1 MKVRKNKMS
10 KIIDLSKYNV
20 VADLGAVA
28 NSVDGVII
36 RAGYRGYGS
45 GKVVQD
51 AKFVEFAQACKEKG
65 IPFGIY
71 FMSQAITVAEAEE
84 EAQFAVTFAEQY
96 GASLPLFIDSED
108 GDGTAK
114 VVRADGLSKE
124 DRTAIVKAF
133 CERVSAFG
141 REAGVYASESWFKSN
156 LDYEQLK
163 QYKIWCAKY
172 GTNDGNAQTSPALEK
187 VDMWQYTSK
196 GVVSGINGN
205 VDLSEGYF
213 EIKAES
219 PVPTAQPTAAKPSYI
234 KNDKVGAYQHAANI
248 GFDLKGTSSELAE
261 DKIFGAK
268 TQNIAKTHL
277 IYYNI
282 QDCPTAVRWWQ
293 GIVGVTVDG
302 KFGNKTLEA
311 TRAWQKAHGLVADGV
326 VGLATVTEAV
336 R

>member
-1 MKVRKNKMS
+1 MS

-20 VADLGAVA
+20 VSDFGTVA
-28 NSVDGVII
+28 SIVDGVII

-51 AKFVEFAQACKEKG
+51 AKFVESAQACKEKG

-108 GDGTAK
+108 GDGTPK

-133 CERVSAFG
+133 CEKVVSCG
-141 REAGVYASESWFKSN
+141 KEAGVYASESWFRSN
-156 LDYEQLK
+156 LDYDQIK

-277 IYYNI
+277 IYFNI

-311 TRAWQKAHGLVADGV
+311 TRAWQKAYGLVADGV

>member
-1 MKVRKNKMS
+1 MS
-10 KIIDLSKYNV
+10 RIIDLSKYNV
-20 VADLGAVA
+20 VADFGAVA

-51 AKFVEFAQACKEKG
+51 EKFVEFAQACKEHG

-71 FMSQAITVAEAEE
+71 FMSQAVNIEEAEE

-124 DRTAIVKAF
+124 DRTAVVKAF
-133 CERVSAFG
+133 CERVTTSG
-141 REAGVYASESWFKSN
+141 REAGVYASESWFRSN
-156 LDYEQLK
+156 LDYDQIK

-172 GTNDGNAQTSPALEK
+172 GTNDGTAQTSPALEK

-196 GVVSGINGN
+196 GVVPGINGN
-205 VDLSEGYF
+205 VDLSECYL

-219 PVPTAQPTAAKPSYI
+219 PTPTVQPAATKPSYI
-234 KNDKVGAYQHAANI
+234 KNDKVGEYQHAANI

-261 DKIFGAK
+261 DKIFGPK

-282 QDCPTAVRWWQ
+282 QGCPTAVRWWQ
-293 GIVGVTVDG
+293 GIIGVTVDG
-302 KFGNKTLEA
+302 KFGGKTLEA
-311 TRAWQKAHGLVADGV
+311 TRAWQKAHGLVTDGV
-326 VGLATVTEAV
+326 VGLATVTEAL

>member
-1 MKVRKNKMS
+1 MS
-10 KIIDLSKYNV
+10 RVIDLSKYNTV
-20 VADLGAVA
+20 SDFGAAA
-28 NSVDGVII
+28 NNVDGVIV

-51 AKFVEFAQACKEKG
+51 AKCVEFALACKEKG

-84 EAQFAVTFAEQY
+84 EAQFVVTFAEQY

-114 VVRADGLSKE
+114 VVRADGLPKE
-124 DRTAIVKAF
+124 DRTAVVKAF
-133 CERVSAFG
+133 CERVTASG
-141 REAGVYASESWFKSN
+141 REAGVYASESWFRNN

-172 GTNDGNAQTSPALEK
+172 GTNDGTAQTNPALEK

-196 GVVSGINGN
+196 GIVSGINGN
-205 VDLSEGYF
+205 VDLSECYF
-213 EIKAES
+213 EIKAET
-219 PVPTAQPTAAKPSYI
+219 PTATVQPAATKPSYI
-234 KNDKVGAYQHAANI
+234 KNDKVGEYQHAANI
-248 GFDLKGTSSELAE
+248 GFDLKGTSSELSE
-261 DKIFGAK
+261 DKIFGPK

-277 IYYNI
+277 IYYSI
-282 QDCPTAVRWWQ
+282 QGCPTAVRWWQ
-293 GIVGVTVDG
+293 GIIDVTVDG
-302 KFGNKTLEA
+302 KFGTKTLVA
-311 TRAWQKAHGLVADGV
+311 TRAWQSAHGLVADGV
-326 VGLATVTEAV
+326 VGLATVTEAL

>member
-1 MKVRKNKMS
+1 MS

-20 VADLGAVA
+20 VSDFGAVA
-28 NSVDGVII
+28 SIVDGVII

-133 CERVSAFG
+133 CERVTASG

-172 GTNDGNAQTSPALEK
+172 GTNDGIAQTSPALEK

-205 VDLSEGYF
+205 VDLSECYF
-213 EIKAES
+213 EIKAET
-219 PVPTAQPTAAKPSYI
+219 PTATVQPAATKPSYI
-234 KNDKVGAYQHAANI
+234 KNDKVGEYQHAANI
-248 GFDLKGTSSELAE
+248 GFDLKGTSSELVE
-261 DKIFGAK
+261 DKIFGSK

-277 IYYNI
+277 IYFNI
-282 QDCPTAVRWWQ
+282 QGCPTAVRWWQ
-293 GIVGVTVDG
+293 GIVGVAVDG

>member
-1 MKVRKNKMS
+1 MS

-20 VADLGAVA
+20 VADFGAVA
-28 NSVDGVII
+28 NCVDGIVI

-124 DRTAIVKAF
+124 DRTAVVKAF
-133 CERVSAFG
+133 CERVTASG

-156 LDYEQLK
+156 LDYDQIK

-219 PVPTAQPTAAKPSYI
+219 PVPTAQPSYI
-234 KNDKVGAYQHAANI
+234 KNDKVGEYQHAANI

-261 DKIFGAK
+261 DKIFGPK

-282 QDCPTAVRWWQ
+282 QGCPTAVRWWQ
-293 GIVGVTVDG
+293 GIVEVAVDG

-326 VGLATVTEAV
+326 VGLATVTEAL

>member
-1 MKVRKNKMS
+1 MS

-20 VADLGAVA
+20 VADWGAVA

-71 FMSQAITVAEAEE
+71 FMSQAITVSEAEE
-84 EAQFAVTFAEQY
+84 EAQFAATFADQY
-96 GASLPLFIDSED
+96 GATLPLFIDSED

-133 CERVSAFG
+133 CEKVSSCG
-141 REAGVYASESWFKSN
+141 KEAGVYASESWFKSN
-156 LDYEQLK
+156 LDYDQIK

-172 GTNDGNAQTSPALEK
+172 GTNDGNAQTSPALVK

-196 GVVSGINGN
+196 GTVSGINGN
-205 VDLSEGYF
+205 VDMDVSF
-213 EIKAES
+213 EDLMVGDAA
-219 PVPTAQPTAAKPSYI
+219 PVASDIPTYEVGKTYTLQVELKVRTGAGINYPAKTRSQISTDARNHDADRDGAPDKGTVVTCKEVAHVGNDIWIRTPSGWMAAYYQGKVYI
-234 KNDKVGAYQHAANI
+234 K
-248 GFDLKGTSSELAE
+248 
-261 DKIFGAK
+261 
-268 TQNIAKTHL
+268 
-277 IYYNI
+277 
-282 QDCPTAVRWWQ
+282 
-293 GIVGVTVDG
+293 
-302 KFGNKTLEA
+302 
-311 TRAWQKAHGLVADGV
+311 
-326 VGLATVTEAV
+326 
-336 R
+336 

>member
-1 MKVRKNKMS
+1 MS

-156 LDYEQLK
+156 LDHIIE
-163 QYKIWCAKY
+163 
-172 GTNDGNAQTSPALEK
+172 
-187 VDMWQYTSK
+187 
-196 GVVSGINGN
+196 
-205 VDLSEGYF
+205 
-213 EIKAES
+213 
-219 PVPTAQPTAAKPSYI
+219 
-234 KNDKVGAYQHAANI
+234 
-248 GFDLKGTSSELAE
+248 
-261 DKIFGAK
+261 
-268 TQNIAKTHL
+268 
-277 IYYNI
+277 
-282 QDCPTAVRWWQ
+282 
-293 GIVGVTVDG
+293 
-302 KFGNKTLEA
+302 
-311 TRAWQKAHGLVADGV
+311 
-326 VGLATVTEAV
+326 
-336 R
+336 

>member
-1 MKVRKNKMS
+1 MS
-10 KIIDLSKYNV
+10 RVIDLSKYNTV
-20 VADLGAVA
+20 SDFGAVA

-71 FMSQAITVAEAEE
+71 FMSQAITIAEAEE
-84 EAQFAVTFAEQY
+84 EAQFAATFADQY
-96 GASLPLFIDSED
+96 GATHPLFIDSED

-133 CERVSAFG
+133 CEKVVSCG
-141 REAGVYASESWFKSN
+141 KEAGVYASESWFKSN

-172 GTNDGNAQTSPALEK
+172 GTNDGNAQTKPALEK

-196 GVVSGINGN
+196 GTVSGVSDN
-205 VDLSEGYF
+205 VDLSECYF
-213 EIKAES
+213 EIKSETNVSATQS
-219 PVPTAQPTAAKPSYI
+219 TADKPKYI
-234 KNDKVGAYQHAANI
+234 ENERVGQYQHAANI
-248 GFDLKGTSSELAE
+248 GFDLVGTSLELAE
-261 DKIFGAK
+261 DCKFGPK
-268 TQNIAKTHL
+268 SQNIAKTHL
-277 IYYNI
+277 IYYGI
-282 QDCPTAVRWWQ
+282 QGCPTAVKWWQ
-293 GIVGVTVDG
+293 GIIGAKKDG
-302 KFGNKTLEA
+302 IFKDETLSL
-311 TRAWQKAHGLVADGV
+311 TREWQSAHGLVADGV
-326 VGLATVTEAV
+326 VGLATVTEAIK
-336 R
+336 

>member
-1 MKVRKNKMS
+1 MS

-20 VADLGAVA
+20 TSDFEAVA
-28 NSVDGVII
+28 NCMDGVII

-51 AKFVEFAQACKEKG
+51 AKFVEFAQACKEYG

-71 FMSQAITVAEAEE
+71 FMSQAVNIEEAEE

-124 DRTAIVKAF
+124 DRTAVVKAF
-133 CERVSAFG
+133 CEKVVSCG
-141 REAGVYASESWFKSN
+141 KEAGVYASESWFRSN
-156 LDYEQLK
+156 LDYDQIK

-172 GTNDGNAQTSPALEK
+172 GTNDGNAQTSPALDK

-205 VDLSEGYF
+205 VDLSECYF

-219 PVPTAQPTAAKPSYI
+219 PVATVQPTAAQPSYI
-234 KNDKVGAYQHAANI
+234 KNDKVGEYQHAANI

-261 DKIFGAK
+261 DKIFGPK

-282 QDCPTAVRWWQ
+282 QGCPTAVRWWQ
-293 GIVGVTVDG
+293 GIVEVAVDG

-326 VGLATVTEAV
+326 VGLATVTEAL